1 MKKSYFVILGFIGL
15 DQATKWLAKLL
26 YTGTDQ
32 EWLGA
37 LLHIGYAENRG
48 MSFGL
53 LEGQM
58 FFFSMITLI
67 ALAVFG
73 YLYQEVNFQTKKLY
87 SYSLVL
93 FIAGTFGN
101 AIDRLLLGYVID
113 FMHFPFLDEPLKLI
127 GLSNFYNNFADM
139 YLNIAFVMF
148 FIDLIFFE
156 PKRSKS

>member
-1 MKKSYFVILGFIGL
+1 VKKSYFVILAFIAL
-15 DQATKWLAKLL
+15 DQVTKWLAKLL
-26 YTGTDQ
+26 YTGVDQ
-32 EWLGA
+32 EWLGP

-53 LEGQM
+53 LEGQTL
-58 FFFSMITLI
+58 FFSVITII

-73 YLYQEVNFQTKKLY
+73 YLYQDVNFKTKKLY

-113 FMHFPFLDEPLKLI
+113 FMHFPFLDGPLRLI
-127 GLSNFYNNFADM
+127 GLTNFYNNFADM

-148 FIDLIFFE
+148 FIDLIFLE
-156 PKRSKS
+156 PKRSKA